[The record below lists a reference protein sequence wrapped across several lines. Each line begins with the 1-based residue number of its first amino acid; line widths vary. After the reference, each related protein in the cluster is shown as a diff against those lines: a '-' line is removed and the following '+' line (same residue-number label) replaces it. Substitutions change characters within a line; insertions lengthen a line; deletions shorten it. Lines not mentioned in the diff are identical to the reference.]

1 MSGGRRLSVLL
12 ALGACAAATT
22 PLAAEP
28 MFLSRQYNRCTSCHY
43 SATGGG
49 LLTPYGRSLSRQELS
64 TWGRSPAGTAPTTPG
79 HGEEA
84 FLYGAL
90 GDSLGPLDLGIDT
103 RPSHLSL
110 DSSGY
115 TSSMDILM
123 TADIWAAVRSH
134 GFTLYG
140 DFGRQPLL
148 PPPAGPGTRYDSY
161 EWWASYE
168 SEKGLGIRAGRFM
181 PAYGINFADHTS
193 FNRGGFNRSGLGF
206 DFLDQLLGV
215 ELSHSGEHHLLQVA
229 LAPGRAE
236 SMLHGNQ
243 DGLQAFTTTG
253 RFQFDTSS
261 SSALVVS
268 GQYRASSNVQP
279 SSAGGGLAFGFS
291 PLRRLTV
298 WTEADVKQQS
308 GNSGAPLY
316 VLVNETSFEVYRG
329 IWLKFS
335 PQLQTEYGNTSGGAW
350 RLAFAALFF
359 PRTHWHAEIDY
370 YRDEGRTT
378 SIVTKTLLLQ
388 LHLYL

>member
-1 MSGGRRLSVLL
+1 MSGRGRRLAALVLVSAL
-12 ALGACAAATT
+12 LGAAA

-64 TWGRSPAGTAPTTPG
+64 LTGRSPAGTAPVTPG

-90 GDSLGPLDLGIDT
+90 GDSLSPLDLGLDT
-103 RPSHLSL
+103 RPSHLRI
-110 DSSGY
+110 DSGGN

-123 TADIWAAVRSH
+123 TADLRAAFRSH

-140 DFGRQPLL
+140 DFGRQPLFT
-148 PPPAGPGTRYDSY
+148 GTRYDSY

-168 SEKGLGIRAGRFM
+168 SEKGLGVEAGRFM

-193 FNRGGFNRSGLGF
+193 YNRAGMGF

-215 ELSHSGEHHLLQVA
+215 QLSHSGGRHLLQVS

-236 SMLHGNQ
+236 SILHGNR
-243 DGLQAFTTTG
+243 DGREAFTSTG

-268 GQYRASSNVQP
+268 GLYRAKSNLEP
-279 SSAGGGLAFGFS
+279 ATTGGGLAFGFS

-298 WTEADVKQQS
+298 WTEADVKQRS
-308 GNSGAPLY
+308 GNSGAPVY
-316 VLVNETSFEVYRG
+316 TLVNETSFEVYRG
-329 IWLKFS
+329 IWLKVS
-335 PQLQTEYGNTSGGAW
+335 PQLQTAYGDTSGGSW
-350 RLAFAALFF
+350 RIAFDAAFF
-359 PRTHWHAEIDY
+359 PRTHWQLELSY
-370 YRDEGRTT
+370 YRDEGRVT
-378 SIVTKTLLLQ
+378 SVVTKTLLAQ

>member
-1 MSGGRRLSVLL
+1 MSGGRRLVLL
-12 ALGACAAATT
+12 AMVTAAS

-64 TWGRSPAGTAPTTPG
+64 TTGRSPAGTAPTTPG

-90 GDSLGPLDLGIDT
+90 GDSLGPLDLGFDT
-103 RPSHLSL
+103 RPSHVRI
-110 DSSGY
+110 DSSGV
-115 TSSMDILM
+115 TSTMDLLM
-123 TADIWAAVRSH
+123 TADLQAAFRSH

-140 DFGRQPLL
+140 NFGRQPLF
-148 PPPAGPGTRYDSY
+148 AGTRYDSY
-161 EWWASYE
+161 EWWAQYE

-193 FNRGGFNRSGLGF
+193 FNRAGLGF
-206 DFLDQLLGV
+206 DFFDQLLGV
-215 ELSHSGEHHLLQVA
+215 ELSHSGGHHLLQVA

-236 SMLHGNQ
+236 SILHGNE
-243 DGLQAFTTTG
+243 DGRQAFTTTG

-268 GQYRASSNVQP
+268 GQYHAKADLEP
-279 SSAGGGLAFGFS
+279 ETAGGGLAFGFS

-298 WTEADVKQQS
+298 WTEADLKQQS

-316 VLVNETSFEVYRG
+316 VLLNETSFEVYRG

-335 PQLQTEYGNTSGGAW
+335 PQLQTTYGDTSGGTW
-350 RLAFAALFF
+350 RLGFAAEFL

-370 YRDEGRTT
+370 YRDEGRVT

>member
-1 MSGGRRLSVLL
+1 MSAGRRLPILL
-12 ALGACAAATT
+12 LLGAGAAAT

-64 TWGRSPAGTAPTTPG
+64 TTGRSPAGAAPTTPG
-79 HGEEA
+79 HGEES

-90 GDSLGPLDLGIDT
+90 GDSLGPLELGLDT
-103 RPSHLSL
+103 RPSHVRI
-110 DSSGY
+110 DSSGV
-115 TSSMDILM
+115 TSDMDILM
-123 TADIWAAVRSH
+123 TADLQAAFRSH
-134 GFTLYG
+134 GFTVYG
-140 DFGRQPLL
+140 EFGRQPLFTD
-148 PPPAGPGTRYDSY
+148 TRWDSY

-168 SEKGLGIRAGRFM
+168 SDKGLGIRAGRFL
-181 PAYGINFADHTS
+181 PAYGVNFADHTS
-193 FNRGGFNRSGLGF
+193 FNRAGMGF

-215 ELSHSGEHHLLQVA
+215 ELSQSGGHHLLQVA

-236 SMLHGNQ
+236 SILHGNA
-243 DGLQAFTTTG
+243 DGRQAFTTTG

-268 GQYRASSNVQP
+268 GLYHAKSDLEP
-279 SSAGGGLAFGFS
+279 ETAGGGLAFGFS
-291 PLRRLTV
+291 PLRRLTI
-298 WTEADVKQQS
+298 WTEGDVKQRS
-308 GNSGAPLY
+308 GNGGAPVY
-316 VLVNETSFEVYRG
+316 VLVNETAVEVYRG
-329 IWLKFS
+329 VWLKIS
-335 PQLQTEYGNTSGGAW
+335 PQLQTAYGDTSGGTW
-350 RLAFAALFF
+350 RLAFASEFL
-359 PRTHWHAEIDY
+359 PRTHWHLELDY